1 MEYRKRNFAKLR
13 LGQQLGNY
21 RLQTLL
27 GQGSFADVYLGEHVH
42 LKMQAAIKVLDMRL
56 TNDDMGDFLN
66 EARTVAHL
74 QHPAIVR
81 VLEFGVEDNT
91 PFLVMDY
98 APNGTLRTRYPAGS
112 RLEPEEVLPHLQQIA
127 SALQY
132 AHNAKLIH
140 RDIKPENML
149 LNANNEALLSDF
161 GIAVVAH
168 SSRTQ
173 SMKGVAGTVAYMA
186 PEQLRGKPVIA
197 SDQYALGAV
206 VYEWLTGSCPF
217 QGSFVEVATQHTHT
231 SPRSLREHVPTI
243 PPVIE
248 QIVLKTLAK
257 DPAQRFTNVQ
267 ECAQAFEQA
276 IHPAQSYTITT
287 STTPSFGTAPLL
299 LQDEVN
305 ILPSHETTIITYQ
318 GHSETVNAVAWAPDI
333 RSDNQAYEPYLS
345 TIASASDDG
354 TVQVWYALT
363 GRKLATYKGHTGG
376 VAAIA
381 WSPNGKHIASASVD
395 STVHIW
401 HATSTHRSSVYHGH
415 TETVTAV
422 AWDPSAPPSEARIA
436 SASADGTVQIW
447 QASTGRRISTYRVHT
462 QTVYAVAWS
471 PDGKYLASAG
481 EDRTVQ
487 VWQAPPK
494 DAPARNAVIITH
506 SSTHEQ
512 FAVAWSPDGKYLA
525 SGGADQVVE
534 VWEPLT
540 GNILC
545 TYRGHQ
551 FTISALAWSPDG
563 KRIASASF
571 DRTVHIWDAATGEN
585 AVSYPGHTSWV
596 YSVAWSPT
604 GQYLASSSGD
614 KTVQVRLA
622 L

>member
-13 LGQQLGNY
+13 IGQQLGNY
-21 RLQTLL
+21 RLLTLL
-27 GQGSFADVYLGEHVH
+27 GQGSFADVYLGEHIH

-56 TNDDMGDFLN
+56 TNDDMSDFLN

-98 APNGTLRTRYPAGS
+98 APNGTLRTRYPTGS
-112 RLEPEEVLPHLQQIA
+112 RLEPEELLPYLQQIA
-127 SALQY
+127 SALQH

-149 LNANNEALLSDF
+149 LGVNNEALLSDF

-173 SMKGVAGTVAYMA
+173 SMKGVVGTVAYMA
-186 PEQLRGKPVIA
+186 PEQLRGKPVVA

-206 VYEWLTGSCPF
+206 VYEWLTGNCPF
-217 QGSFVEVATQHTHT
+217 HGSFVEVATQHTHT
-231 SPRSLREHVPTI
+231 SPRPLREQIASI
-243 PPVIE
+243 PPAIE

-257 DPAQRFTNVQ
+257 DPAQRFDSVQ
-267 ECAQAFEQA
+267 EFAQAFEQA
-276 IHPAQSYTITT
+276 LHSGQSYTVT
-287 STTPSFGTAPLL
+287 SSTLPSFGTAPLQ

-305 ILPSHETTIITYQ
+305 ILPSRETTIITYQ
-318 GHSETVNAVAWAPDI
+318 GHSETVNAVAWAPDV
-333 RSDNQAYEPYLS
+333 RADDRAYEPYLS
-345 TIASASDDG
+345 TIASASDDN
-354 TVQVWYALT
+354 TVQIWYALT

-381 WSPNGKHIASASVD
+381 WSPNGKHIASASTD
-395 STVHIW
+395 GTIQIW
-401 HATSTHRSSVYHGH
+401 HATSTHRSSIYHGH
-415 TETVTAV
+415 TDTVTAV
-422 AWDPSAPPSEARIA
+422 AWDASAPSTEARIA

-447 QASTGRRISTYRVHT
+447 HASTGRRISTYRGHT
-462 QTVYAVAWS
+462 QTVLAVAWS
-471 PDGKYLASAG
+471 PDGQYLASTG

-487 VWQAPPK
+487 VWKAPTK
-494 DAPARNAVIITH
+494 DAPTKNAVVITRN
-506 SSTHEQ
+506 STHEQ
-512 FAVAWSPDGKYLA
+512 FAVAWSPDGNYIA
-525 SGGADQVVE
+525 SAGADQIVE

-540 GNILC
+540 GNIIC

-551 FTISALAWSPDG
+551 FTISALAWSPDS

-571 DRTVHIWDAATGEN
+571 DRTVHVWDSLTGEN

-596 YSVAWSPT
+596 YSVSWSPT
-604 GQYLASSSGD
+604 GQYLASASAD